1 MATIDLYKTRLIQK
15 ILEIPNEQMLVSVE
29 NFVDS
34 FTKKEIIT
42 TDKNQKKAIHQ
53 GLEDIKNGNFY
64 TQEEVDKMDMEWL
77 K

>member
-1 MATIDLYKTRLIQK
+1 MAAIDLYKHRLLQK
-15 ILEIPNEQMLVSVE
+15 ILEIPHEQMLVSVE

-34 FTKKEIIT
+34 FTTKEIIT
-42 TDKNQKKAIHQ
+42 TDKNQKKAIYQ

>member
-1 MATIDLYKTRLIQK
+1 MAAIDLYKTRLIQK

-42 TDKNQKKAIHQ
+42 TDKNQKKAIYQ